1 MGMILLKFRDKVIQ
15 FMSGRNGGDQLSTFL
30 IVVSLGLT
38 LVGQAADLSILI
50 FFGYLP
56 LGLAFFRIL
65 SRNVEKRRLE
75 NYKFAILFSPIY
87 GRTHKLAARLKA
99 RAEEAKTHKYV
110 KCPQCKTMMRV
121 PRGKGKLMVTCPK
134 CQNKFAS
141 KS

>member
-1 MGMILLKFRDKVIQ
+1 MIHVKFKDKVIQ
-15 FMSGRNGGDQLSTFL
+15 VMTGRNGGDQLSTFL

-38 LVGQAADLSILI
+38 LVGQAANLGFLVYV
-50 FFGYLP
+50 GYLP
-56 LGLAFFRIL
+56 LGLALFRIL

-75 NYKFAILFSPIY
+75 NYKFAILFSPLY
-87 GRTHKLAARLKA
+87 GRSHRFATRLKM

-110 KCPQCKTMMRV
+110 KCPACKAVMRV

-134 CQNKFAS
+134 CQNKFPG